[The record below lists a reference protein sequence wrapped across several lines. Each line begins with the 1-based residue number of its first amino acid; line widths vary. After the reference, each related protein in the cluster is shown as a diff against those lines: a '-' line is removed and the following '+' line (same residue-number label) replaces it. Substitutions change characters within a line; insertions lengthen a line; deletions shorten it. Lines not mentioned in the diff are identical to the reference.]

1 MRDTHSESQTDRQTE
16 RGRQRHRQTETGES
30 GQRPKDQ
37 WEGKNE
43 RYNDEETETDRE
55 WKR

>member
-1 MRDTHSESQTDRQTE
+1 MRDRHSEPQTDRQTE
-16 RGRQRHRQTETGES
+16 RGRQKHRQTETGES